1 MRLISKSV
9 VNTNFSIPKFLDR
22 KGYTA
27 NFDYVMLDKLTLF
40 TRPAVAWTLHINTG
54 DHMDNYILVHSAD
67 KFYTIGYG
75 KGDYVSVNNIREFL
89 EENL

>member
-1 MRLISKSV
+1 MKLISKNKVS
-9 VNTNFSIPKFLDR
+9 NTFSIPIWLKS
-22 KGYTA
+22 KGYTP
-27 NFDYVMLDKLTLF
+27 NFDYAMLGKLTLF
-40 TRPAVAWTLHINTG
+40 SRPAVAWTLHINTG